1 MKTPFFL
8 IKKEELDKNIKS
20 FQRALKSIWPNS
32 NIGYSVKTN
41 SLPWL
46 LKYFKTQDIMAEV
59 VSDEEYSLAVKCGF
73 KSHEIVFNGP
83 IKSKGLFLDSIEKN
97 SIVNIDSKKELEFF
111 RNNIYSSKSNVGVRI
126 NVDTSLFDSQDVDY
140 QEEGFRFGFS
150 EANGE
155 LKDAI
160 DIVRLNN
167 KNNKI
172 GLHFHCN
179 SITRSMDVYKKL
191 AEYAKYIINE
201 YEINPSFI
209 DFGGGFFGGV
219 EGKPSANDYITAI
232 HDVLKDS
239 VDINNT
245 MLIVEPG
252 SAIVGSAVDF
262 HTSITDIKDTNKSRV
277 VTTDGSRINI
287 DPLWAK
293 ENYTYR
299 AEKSRKNNKRKNIKK
314 QIVCGYTCM
323 DHDRIMSV
331 SDIEEFLID
340 DKIIYEK
347 VGAYTMTFGGPFIK
361 YFPEVYVEANNNI
374 ELVRKKIDVNDYYN
388 IHIK

>member
-1 MKTPFFL
+1 
-8 IKKEELDKNIKS
+8 
-20 FQRALKSIWPNS
+20 
-32 NIGYSVKTN
+32 
-41 SLPWL
+41 
-46 LKYFKTQDIMAEV
+46 
-59 VSDEEYSLAVKCGF
+59 
-73 KSHEIVFNGP
+73 
-83 IKSKGLFLDSIEKN
+83 
-97 SIVNIDSKKELEFF
+97 
-111 RNNIYSSKSNVGVRI
+111 
-126 NVDTSLFDSQDVDY
+126 
-140 QEEGFRFGFS
+140 
-150 EANGE
+150 
-155 LKDAI
+155 
-160 DIVRLNN
+160 
-167 KNNKI
+167 
-172 GLHFHCN
+172 
-179 SITRSMDVYKKL
+179 
-191 AEYAKYIINE
+191 
-201 YEINPSFI
+201 NPSFI